1 MGRVVWSN
9 KMKLRNLFKRKKE
22 QKEDISIHEGRG
34 GYYHIAINDI
44 PLCGDKNTMRR
55 GLPLASWGIKS
66 HIGETYCKE
75 CEELWMKKRK

>member
-1 MGRVVWSN
+1 
-9 KMKLRNLFKRKKE
+9 MKKLINLFKRKKE
-22 QKEDISIHEGRG
+22 QKEDISIHEGIS
-34 GYYHIAINDI
+34 GYYHYHIAINDI